1 MSWILVLLFVLSV
14 ALFTYLIVA
23 MFYPEKFL

>member
-1 MSWILVLLFVLSV
+1 MSWILALSFVLSV
-14 ALFTYLIVA
+14 ALFAYLIVA

>member
-1 MSWILVLLFVLSV
+1 MSWILVLSFVLSS
-14 ALFTYLIVA
+14 ALFAYLVVA